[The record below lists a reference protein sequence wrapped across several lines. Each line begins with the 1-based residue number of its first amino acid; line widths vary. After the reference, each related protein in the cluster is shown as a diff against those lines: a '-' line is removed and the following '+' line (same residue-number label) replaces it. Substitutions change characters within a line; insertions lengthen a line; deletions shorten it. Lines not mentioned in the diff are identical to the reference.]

1 MGELSEPWRK
11 NMYTIKTFNK
21 IKNLMGSDFI
31 LDENAKDYDAIMVR
45 SADLKEETFSKNC
58 RAIARVGAGV
68 NNIPIDKCTELGI
81 AVFNTP
87 GGNANAVKE
96 LTICGIIG
104 ISRNIKAA
112 GDWLSSVKNDDI
124 DLAKTVEKEK
134 SKYVGNEILGKTL
147 GVIGLGQ
154 VGGKVA
160 KVLHNLGMNVIG
172 YDAYLS
178 PHAKQDLKQYVE
190 IVDNVD
196 TILEKSDFISLHM
209 ATTKETTGFVNKI
222 NIEKMKDGVSIVNYA
237 RGELVNHE
245 DLIAALK
252 SGKVRAYATDFPT
265 KEELSLPNVLATPH
279 LGASTIEAE
288 DNCAAMAASEMKEFL
303 ANGNIENSV
312 NFPNVTIARSTGARV
327 TVLHKNRVGMLE
339 EITNKIAD
347 FKLNIEGLANKG
359 RNDIAYTIL
368 DFSGEVPENIE
379 SKIKEIP
386 DVLSTRV
393 IL

>member
-1 MGELSEPWRK
+1 
-11 NMYTIKTFNK
+11 MYTIKTYNK
-21 IKNLMGSDFI
+21 IKNLLGSNFT
-31 LDENAKDYDAIMVR
+31 LDENAKEYDAIMVR
-45 SADLKEETFSKNC
+45 SADLKEEVFSKNC

-68 NNIPIDKCTELGI
+68 NNIPIDKCTSLGI

-96 LTICGIIG
+96 LTICGVIG
-104 ISRNIKAA
+104 ISRNIKPS
-112 GDWLSSVKNDDI
+112 GDWLNSIKNEDI
-124 DLAKTVEKEK
+124 DLSKTVEKEK
-134 SKYVGNEILGKTL
+134 SKYVGTEILGKTL

-172 YDAYLS
+172 YDAYLN
-178 PHAKQDLKQYVE
+178 PHQKQDLKQYVE
-190 IVDNVD
+190 IVDDIDV
-196 TILEKSDFISLHM
+196 ILEKADYISLHM
-209 ATTKETTGFVNKI
+209 ATTNETKGFVNKSR
-222 NIEKMKDGVSIVNYA
+222 IEKMKDGVFIVNYA

-245 DLIAALK
+245 DLIDALK

-265 KEELSLPNVLATPH
+265 KEELLLPNVLATPH

-303 ANGNIENSV
+303 ENGNIENSV
-312 NFPNVTIARSTGARV
+312 NFPNVKIARSTGARV
-327 TVLHKNRVGMLE
+327 TVLHKNQVGMLE
-339 EITNKIAD
+339 QITNKIAD

-368 DFSGEVPENIE
+368 DFSGSVPESIE
-379 SKIKEIP
+379 DKIKEIP
-386 DVLSTRV
+386 DVISTR
-393 IL
+393 IIM

>member
-1 MGELSEPWRK
+1 
-11 NMYTIKTFNK
+11 MYTIKTFNK
-21 IKNLMGSDFI
+21 IKNLLGADFT

-45 SADLKEETFSKNC
+45 SADLKEEAFSKNC

-112 GDWLSSVKNDDI
+112 GDWLGSVKNDDI

-134 SKYVGNEILGKTL
+134 SKYVGSEILGKTL

-178 PHAKQDLKQYVE
+178 PHQKQDLKQYVE
-190 IVDNVD
+190 IVDSVD
-196 TILEKSDFISLHM
+196 TILEKSDYISLHM
-209 ATTKETTGFVNKI
+209 ATTNETKGFVNKD

-237 RGELVNHE
+237 RGELVKHE
-245 DLIAALK
+245 DLIEALK
-252 SGKVRAYATDFPT
+252 SGKVKAYATDFPT
-265 KEELSLPNVLATPH
+265 KEELALPNVLATPH
-279 LGASTIEAE
+279 LGASTVEAE

-303 ANGNIENSV
+303 TNGNIENSV

-327 TVLHKNRVGMLE
+327 TVLHKNKVGMLE
-339 EITNKIAD
+339 QITNKIAD

-379 SKIKEIP
+379 SKIREIP
-386 DVLSTRV
+386 DVISTRV

>member
-1 MGELSEPWRK
+1 
-11 NMYTIKTFNK
+11 MYTIKTFNK
-21 IKNLMGSDFI
+21 IKNLMGDGFK

-45 SADLKEETFSKNC
+45 SADLKEETFSKSC

-96 LTICGIIG
+96 LTVAGIIS
-104 ISRNIKAA
+104 IARNINASRE
-112 GDWLSSVKNDDI
+112 WLNSVKDEDI
-124 DLAKTVEKEK
+124 DLAKTIEKEK
-134 SKYVGNEILGKTL
+134 SKFVGNEILGKTL

-172 YDAYLS
+172 YDAYLT
-178 PHAKQDLKQYVE
+178 PHQYENLKQYVE
-190 IVDNVD
+190 LVENVD
-196 TILEKSDFISLHM
+196 EILKKSDYISLHM
-209 ATTKETTGFVNKI
+209 ATTAETKGFVNSD
-222 NIEKMKDGVSIVNYA
+222 NISKMKDGVSIINYA
-237 RGELVNHE
+237 RGELVNH
-245 DLIAALK
+245 DDMVSALK
-252 SGKVRAYATDFPT
+252 SGKIKAYATDFPT
-265 KEELSLPNVLATPH
+265 KEELALSNVLATPH

-288 DNCAAMAASEMKEFL
+288 DNCAAMAASEMKDFL
-303 ANGNIENSV
+303 QNGNVINSV

-339 EITNKIAD
+339 EITNKVAE

-359 RNDIAYTIL
+359 RNELAYTIL
-368 DFSGEVPENIE
+368 DFSGDVPENIE
-379 SKIKEIP
+379 DKIKEIK
-386 DVLSTRV
+386 DVVTTRV
-393 IL
+393 IN

>member
-1 MGELSEPWRK
+1 
-11 NMYTIKTFNK
+11 MYTIKTFNK
-21 IKNLMGSDFI
+21 IKNLMGEGFK

-45 SADLKEETFSKNC
+45 SADLKEESFSKSC

-87 GGNANAVKE
+87 GGNSNAVKE
-96 LTICGIIG
+96 LTVAGIIS
-104 ISRNIKAA
+104 IARNINASRE
-112 GDWLSSVKNDDI
+112 WLNSVRNDDI
-124 DLAKTVEKEK
+124 DLAKTIEKEK
-134 SKYVGNEILGKTL
+134 SKFVGNEILGKTL

-172 YDAYLS
+172 FDAYLT
-178 PHAKQDLKQYVE
+178 PHQYENLKQYVE
-190 IVDNVD
+190 LVENVD
-196 TILEKSDFISLHM
+196 EILKKSDYISLHM
-209 ATTKETTGFVNKI
+209 ATTAETKGFVNND
-222 NIEKMKDGVSIVNYA
+222 NIAKMKDGVSIINYA

-245 DLIAALK
+245 DMVAALK
-252 SGKVRAYATDFPT
+252 SGKIKAYATDFPT
-265 KEELSLPNVLATPH
+265 KEELALPNVLATPH

-288 DNCAAMAASEMKEFL
+288 DNCAAMAASEMKDFL
-303 ANGNIENSV
+303 QNGNVVNSV

-339 EITNKIAD
+339 EITNKVAE

-359 RNDIAYTIL
+359 RNELAYTIL
-368 DFSGEVPENIE
+368 DFSGDVPENIE
-379 SKIKEIP
+379 DKIKEIK
-386 DVLSTRV
+386 DVIVTRT
-393 IL
+393 IN

>member
-1 MGELSEPWRK
+1 
-11 NMYTIKTFNK
+11 MYTIKTFNK
-21 IKNLMGSDFI
+21 IKNLMGEGFT

-68 NNIPIDKCTELGI
+68 NNIPIDRCTELGI

-96 LTICGIIG
+96 LTVAGIIS
-104 ISRNIKAA
+104 IARNINASRV
-112 GDWLSSVKNDDI
+112 WLNSVKDEDI
-124 DLAKTVEKEK
+124 DLAKTIEKEK

-172 YDAYLS
+172 YDAYLT
-178 PHAKQDLKQYVE
+178 PHQYEDLKQYVE
-190 IVDNVD
+190 LVDNVD

-209 ATTKETTGFVNKI
+209 ATTNETKGFVNAA

-237 RGELVNHE
+237 RGELVNHD
-245 DLIAALK
+245 DLVSALK
-252 SGKVRAYATDFPT
+252 SGKVKAYATDFPT

-288 DNCAAMAASEMKEFL
+288 ENCAAMAATEMKDFL
-303 ANGNIENSV
+303 ANGNVVNSV

-339 EITNKIAD
+339 EITNKVAD
-347 FKLNIEGLANKG
+347 LKLNIEGLANKG

-368 DFSGEVPENIE
+368 DFSGDVPESIE
-379 SKIKEIP
+379 SKIKEIS
-386 DVLSTRV
+386 DVIATR
-393 IL
+393 IIS

>member
-1 MGELSEPWRK
+1 
-11 NMYTIKTFNK
+11 MYTIKTFNK
-21 IKNLMGSDFI
+21 IKNLMGEGFT

-68 NNIPIDKCTELGI
+68 NNIPIDKCTEQGI

-96 LTICGIIG
+96 ITVAGIIS
-104 ISRNIKAA
+104 IARNINASRE
-112 GDWLSSVKNDDI
+112 WLNSVKDEDI
-124 DLAKTVEKEK
+124 DLAKTIEKEK

-172 YDAYLS
+172 FDAYLT
-178 PHAKQDLKQYVE
+178 PHQYENLKQYVE
-190 IVDNVD
+190 LVDSVD
-196 TILEKSDFISLHM
+196 KILEKSDFISLHM
-209 ATTKETTGFVNKI
+209 ATTSETKGFVNNA
-222 NIEKMKDGVSIVNYA
+222 NIEKMKDGVSIINYA

-245 DLIAALK
+245 DMIAALK
-252 SGKVRAYATDFPT
+252 SGKIKAYATDFPT
-265 KEELSLPNVLATPH
+265 KEELALPNVLATPH

-288 DNCAAMAASEMKEFL
+288 ENCAAMAASEMKDFL
-303 ANGNIENSV
+303 QNGNVVNSV
-312 NFPNVTIARSTGARV
+312 NFPNVTIARSTGSRV

-339 EITNKIAD
+339 EITNKVAE

-368 DFSGEVPENIE
+368 DFSGSVPENIE
-379 SKIKEIP
+379 SKIKEIS
-386 DVLSTRV
+386 DVITTRV
-393 IL
+393 IA

>member
-1 MGELSEPWRK
+1 
-11 NMYTIKTFNK
+11 MYTIKTFNK
-21 IKNLMGSDFI
+21 IKNLLGADFT

-124 DLAKTVEKEK
+124 DLSKTVEKEK

-160 KVLHNLGMNVIG
+160 KVLHNLGMNAIG

-178 PHAKQDLKQYVE
+178 PHQKQDLKQYVE
-190 IVDNVD
+190 IVDSID
-196 TILEKSDFISLHM
+196 TILEKSDYISLHM
-209 ATTKETTGFVNKI
+209 ATTNETKGFVNKS

-237 RGELVNHE
+237 RGELVKHE
-245 DLIAALK
+245 DLIEALK
-252 SGKVRAYATDFPT
+252 SGKVKAYATDFPT
-265 KEELSLPNVLATPH
+265 KEELALPNVLATPH
-279 LGASTIEAE
+279 LGASTVEAE

-303 ANGNIENSV
+303 TNGNIENSV

-327 TVLHKNRVGMLE
+327 TVLHKNKVGMLE
-339 EITNKIAD
+339 QITNKIAD

-379 SKIKEIP
+379 SKIREIP
-386 DVLSTRV
+386 D
-393 IL
+393 

>member
-1 MGELSEPWRK
+1 
-11 NMYTIKTFNK
+11 MYTIKTFNK
-21 IKNLMGSDFI
+21 IKNLMGEGFT

-45 SADLKEETFSKNC
+45 SADLKEEIFSKSC

-68 NNIPIDKCTELGI
+68 NNIPIDKCTESGI

-96 LTICGIIG
+96 LTVAGV
-104 ISRNIKAA
+104 ISIARNINASRE
-112 GDWLSSVKNDDI
+112 WLNSIKNEDI
-124 DLAKTVEKEK
+124 DLAKTIEKEK

-172 YDAYLS
+172 FDAYLT
-178 PHAKQDLKQYVE
+178 PHQYENLKQYVE
-190 IVDNVD
+190 LVDSVD
-196 TILEKSDFISLHM
+196 KILEKADFISLHM
-209 ATTKETTGFVNKI
+209 ATTSETKGFVNAA

-245 DLIAALK
+245 DLVAALK
-252 SGKVRAYATDFPT
+252 SGKVKAYATDFPT
-265 KEELSLPNVLATPH
+265 KEELALSNVLATPH

-288 DNCAAMAASEMKEFL
+288 ENCAAMAASEMKDFL
-303 ANGNIENSV
+303 LNGNVVNSV

-327 TVLHKNRVGMLE
+327 TILHKNRVGMLE
-339 EITNKIAD
+339 EITNKVAE

-368 DFSGEVPENIE
+368 DFSSAVPENIE
-379 SKIKEIP
+379 DKIKEIS
-386 DVLSTRV
+386 DVIITRV
-393 IL
+393 IM

>member
-1 MGELSEPWRK
+1 
-11 NMYTIKTFNK
+11 MYTIKTFNK
-21 IKNLMGSDFI
+21 IKNLLGADFV

-45 SADLKEETFSKNC
+45 SADLKEEAFSKNC

-112 GDWLSSVKNDDI
+112 GDWLNSVKNDDI

-134 SKYVGNEILGKTL
+134 SKYVGSEILGKTL

-178 PHAKQDLKQYVE
+178 PHQKQDLKQYVE
-190 IVDNVD
+190 IVDSVD
-196 TILEKSDFISLHM
+196 TILEKSDYISLHM
-209 ATTKETTGFVNKI
+209 ATTNETKGFVNKA

-237 RGELVNHE
+237 RGELVNHG
-245 DLIAALK
+245 DLIEALK
-252 SGKVRAYATDFPT
+252 SGKVKAYATDFPT
-265 KEELSLPNVLATPH
+265 KEELALPNVLATPH
-279 LGASTIEAE
+279 LGASTVEAE

-303 ANGNIENSV
+303 INGNIENSV

-327 TVLHKNRVGMLE
+327 TVLHKNKVGMLE
-339 EITNKIAD
+339 QITNKIAD

-379 SKIKEIP
+379 SKIREIP
-386 DVLSTRV
+386 DVISTRV

>member
-1 MGELSEPWRK
+1 
-11 NMYTIKTFNK
+11 MYTIKTYNK
-21 IKNLMGSDFI
+21 IKNLLGSNFT
-31 LDENAKDYDAIMVR
+31 LDENAKEYDAIMVR
-45 SADLKEETFSKNC
+45 SADLKEEAFSKNC

-68 NNIPIDKCTELGI
+68 NNIPIDKCTSLGI

-96 LTICGIIG
+96 LTICGVIG
-104 ISRNIKAA
+104 ISRNIKPS
-112 GDWLSSVKNDDI
+112 GDWLNSIKNEDI
-124 DLAKTVEKEK
+124 DLSKTVEKEK
-134 SKYVGNEILGKTL
+134 SKYVGTEILGKTL

-172 YDAYLS
+172 YDAYLN
-178 PHAKQDLKQYVE
+178 PHQKQDLKQYVE
-190 IVDNVD
+190 IVDDIDV
-196 TILEKSDFISLHM
+196 ILEKADYISLHM
-209 ATTKETTGFVNKI
+209 ATTNETKGFVNKSR
-222 NIEKMKDGVSIVNYA
+222 IEKMKDGVFIVNYA

-245 DLIAALK
+245 DLIDALK

-265 KEELSLPNVLATPH
+265 KEELLLPNVLATPH

-303 ANGNIENSV
+303 ENGNIENSV
-312 NFPNVTIARSTGARV
+312 NFPNVKIARSTGARV
-327 TVLHKNRVGMLE
+327 TVLHKNQVGMLE
-339 EITNKIAD
+339 QITNKIAD

-368 DFSGEVPENIE
+368 DFSGSVPESIE
-379 SKIKEIP
+379 DKIKEIP
-386 DVLSTRV
+386 DVISTR
-393 IL
+393 IIM

>member
-1 MGELSEPWRK
+1 
-11 NMYTIKTFNK
+11 MYTIKTFNK
-21 IKNLMGSDFI
+21 IKNLMGEGFT

-68 NNIPIDKCTELGI
+68 NNIPIDRCTELGI

-96 LTICGIIG
+96 LTVAGIIS
-104 ISRNIKAA
+104 IARNINASRV
-112 GDWLSSVKNDDI
+112 WLNSVKDEDI
-124 DLAKTVEKEK
+124 DLAKTIEKEK

-172 YDAYLS
+172 YDAYLT
-178 PHAKQDLKQYVE
+178 PHQYEDLKQYVE
-190 IVDNVD
+190 LVDKVD

-209 ATTKETTGFVNKI
+209 ATTNETKGFVNAA

-237 RGELVNHE
+237 RGELVNHD
-245 DLIAALK
+245 DLVSALK
-252 SGKVRAYATDFPT
+252 SGKVKAYATDFPT

-288 DNCAAMAASEMKEFL
+288 ENCAAMAATEMKDFL
-303 ANGNIENSV
+303 ANGNVVNSV

-339 EITNKIAD
+339 EITNKVAD
-347 FKLNIEGLANKG
+347 LKLNIEGLANKG

-368 DFSGEVPENIE
+368 DFSGDVPESIE
-379 SKIKEIP
+379 SKIKEIS
-386 DVLSTRV
+386 DVIATR
-393 IL
+393 IIS

>member
-1 MGELSEPWRK
+1 
-11 NMYTIKTFNK
+11 MYTIKTFNK
-21 IKNLMGSDFI
+21 IKNLLGEDFT

-45 SADLKEETFSKNC
+45 SADLKEEKFSKNC

-68 NNIPIDKCTELGI
+68 NNIPIDRCTNEGI

-96 LTICGIIG
+96 ITIAGIIS

-112 GDWLSSVKNDDI
+112 GDWLSSVKNEDI

-134 SKYVGNEILGKTL
+134 SKYVGTEILGKTL

-178 PHAKQDLKQYVE
+178 PAQKQDLKQYVE
-190 IVDNVD
+190 IVDSVD
-196 TILEKSDFISLHM
+196 TILEKSDYISLHM
-209 ATTKETTGFVNKI
+209 ATTKETTGFVNKD
-222 NIEKMKDGVSIVNYA
+222 NIDKMKDGVYIVNYA
-237 RGELVNHE
+237 RGELVNHD

-252 SGKVRAYATDFPT
+252 TGKVKGYATDFPT
-265 KEELSLPNVLATPH
+265 KEELNLPNVLSTPH
-279 LGASTIEAE
+279 LGASTFEAE
-288 DNCAAMAASEMKEFL
+288 DNCAAMAASEMKDFL
-303 ANGNIENSV
+303 INGNVVNSV
-312 NFPNVTIARSTGARV
+312 NFPNVALPRSTGARV
-327 TVLHKNRVGMLE
+327 TVLHKNVVGMLE
-339 EITNKIAD
+339 QITNKVAD

-359 RNDIAYTIL
+359 RNEIAYTIL
-368 DFSGEVPENIE
+368 DFPGEVPGNIE
-379 SKIKEIP
+379 DKLREIP
-386 DVLSTRV
+386 NVITTRV
-393 IL
+393 IA

>member
-1 MGELSEPWRK
+1 
-11 NMYTIKTFNK
+11 MYTIKTFNK
-21 IKNLMGSDFI
+21 IKNLLGADFT

-45 SADLKEETFSKNC
+45 SADLKEEAFSKNC

-112 GDWLSSVKNDDI
+112 GDWLNSVKNDDI
-124 DLAKTVEKEK
+124 DLSKTVEKEK
-134 SKYVGNEILGKTL
+134 SKYVGSEILGKTL

-178 PHAKQDLKQYVE
+178 PHQKQDLKQYVE
-190 IVDNVD
+190 IVDSVD
-196 TILEKSDFISLHM
+196 TILEKSDYISLHM
-209 ATTKETTGFVNKI
+209 ATTNETKGFVNKT

-237 RGELVNHE
+237 RGELVKHE
-245 DLIAALK
+245 DLIEALK
-252 SGKVRAYATDFPT
+252 SGKVKAYATDFPT
-265 KEELSLPNVLATPH
+265 KEELALPNVLATPH
-279 LGASTIEAE
+279 LGASTVEAE

-303 ANGNIENSV
+303 TNGNIENSV

-327 TVLHKNRVGMLE
+327 TVLHKNKVGMLE
-339 EITNKIAD
+339 QITNKIAD

-379 SKIKEIP
+379 SKIREIP
-386 DVLSTRV
+386 DVISTRV

>member
-1 MGELSEPWRK
+1 
-11 NMYTIKTFNK
+11 MYTIKTFNK
-21 IKNLMGSDFI
+21 IKNLMGEGFK

-45 SADLKEETFSKNC
+45 SADLKEEVFSKTC

-96 LTICGIIG
+96 LTVAGIIS
-104 ISRNIKAA
+104 IARNINASRE
-112 GDWLSSVKNDDI
+112 WLNSVKDDDI
-124 DLAKTVEKEK
+124 DLAKTIEKEK
-134 SKYVGNEILGKTL
+134 SKFVGNEILGKTL

-172 YDAYLS
+172 YDAYLT
-178 PHAKQDLKQYVE
+178 PHQYENLKQYVE
-190 IVDNVD
+190 LVENVD
-196 TILEKSDFISLHM
+196 EILKKSDYISLHM
-209 ATTKETTGFVNKI
+209 ATTAETKGFVNTE
-222 NIEKMKDGVSIVNYA
+222 NISKMKDGVSIINYA
-237 RGELVNHE
+237 RGELVNHD
-245 DLIAALK
+245 DLVMALK
-252 SGKVRAYATDFPT
+252 SGKVKAYATDFPT
-265 KEELSLPNVLATPH
+265 KEELVLPNVLATPH

-288 DNCAAMAASEMKEFL
+288 DNCAAMAASEMKDFL
-303 ANGNIENSV
+303 QNGNIANSV

-339 EITNKIAD
+339 EITNKVAE

-359 RNDIAYTIL
+359 RNELAYTIL
-368 DFSGEVPENIE
+368 DFSGDVPENIE
-379 SKIKEIP
+379 DKIKEIK
-386 DVLSTRV
+386 DVIVTRT
-393 IL
+393 IN

>member
-1 MGELSEPWRK
+1 
-11 NMYTIKTFNK
+11 MYIIKTFNK
-21 IKNLMGSDFI
+21 IKNLLGKDFI

-45 SADLKEETFSKNC
+45 SADLKEETFAKKC

-68 NNIPIDKCTELGI
+68 NNIPIDKCTSLGI

-104 ISRNIKAA
+104 ISRNIRPS
-112 GDWLSSVKNDDI
+112 GNWLDSVKDDDI
-124 DLAKTVEKEK
+124 DLAKTIEKEK

-172 YDAYLS
+172 FDAYLS
-178 PHAKQDLKQYVE
+178 PHQKQDLKQYVE
-190 IVDNVD
+190 IVDSIDVL
-196 TILEKSDFISLHM
+196 LEKSDYISLHM
-209 ATTKETTGFVNKI
+209 ATTKETTGFVNKS
-222 NIEKMKDGVSIVNYA
+222 NIEKMKDGVAIVNYA
-237 RGELVNHE
+237 RGELVNHD

-252 SGKVRAYATDFPT
+252 SGKVRAYATDFPI
-265 KEELSLPNVLATPH
+265 KEELELDNVLATPH
-279 LGASTIEAE
+279 LGASTVEAE
-288 DNCAAMAASEMKEFL
+288 DNCAIMAATEMKEFL
-303 ANGNIENSV
+303 ENGNVENSV

-339 EITNKIAD
+339 EITNKVAE

-368 DFSGEVPENIE
+368 DFSGDVPENIE
-379 SKIKEIP
+379 SKLKEIP
-386 DVLSTRV
+386 DIISTRL

>member
-1 MGELSEPWRK
+1 MGA
-11 NMYTIKTFNK
+11 
-21 IKNLMGSDFI
+21 DFT

-104 ISRNIKAA
+104 ISRNIKAS
-112 GDWLSSVKNDDI
+112 GEWLNSVKNDDI

-190 IVDNVD
+190 IVDSVD

-209 ATTKETTGFVNKI
+209 ATTKETTGFVNKD

-245 DLIAALK
+245 DLIVALK
-252 SGKVRAYATDFPT
+252 SGKVKAYATDFPT
-265 KEELSLPNVLATPH
+265 KEELALPNVLATPH
-279 LGASTIEAE
+279 LGASTVEAE

-303 ANGNIENSV
+303 VNGNIENSV

-339 EITNKIAD
+339 EITNKVAE

-359 RNDIAYTIL
+359 RNEIAYTIL
-368 DFSGEVPENIE
+368 DFSGEVPDNIE
-379 SKIKEIP
+379 NKIKEIS
-386 DVLSTRV
+386 DVISTRV
-393 IL
+393 IM

>member
-1 MGELSEPWRK
+1 
-11 NMYTIKTFNK
+11 MYTIKTFNK
-21 IKNLMGSDFI
+21 IKNLLGKDFV
-31 LDENAKDYDAIMVR
+31 LDENAKDYDAIMLR
-45 SADLKEETFSKNC
+45 SYDLKEEVFSKNC

-68 NNIPIDKCTELGI
+68 NNIPIDRCTSEGI

-96 LTICGIIG
+96 LTIAGIIS
-104 ISRNIKAA
+104 ISRNVKAS
-112 GDWLSSVKNDDI
+112 GDWLNSVKDEDI
-124 DLAKTVEKEK
+124 DLSKTVEKEK
-134 SKYVGNEILGKTL
+134 SKYVGTEILGKTL
-147 GVIGLGQ
+147 GILGLGQ

-178 PHAKQDLKQYVE
+178 PHQKQDLKQYVE
-190 IVDNVD
+190 IVDSID
-196 TILEKSDFISLHM
+196 TILEKADYISLHM
-209 ATTKETTGFVNKI
+209 ATTKETTGFVNKA
-222 NIEKMKDGVSIVNYA
+222 NIEKMKDGVYIVNYA

-245 DLIAALK
+245 DLVEALK
-252 SGKVRAYATDFPT
+252 SGKVKAYATDFPT
-265 KEELSLPNVLATPH
+265 KEELGLSNVLSTPH

-288 DNCAAMAASEMKEFL
+288 DNCAAMAASEMKDFL
-303 ANGNIENSV
+303 LSGNIVNSV

-339 EITNKIAD
+339 EITNKVAE

-368 DFSGEVPENIE
+368 DFSAEVPDGITE
-379 SKIKEIP
+379 KIKEIK
-386 DVLSTRV
+386 DVIAVRV
-393 IL
+393 IN

>member
-1 MGELSEPWRK
+1 
-11 NMYTIKTFNK
+11 MYTIKTFNK
-21 IKNLMGSDFI
+21 IKNLLGADFT

-45 SADLKEETFSKNC
+45 SADLKEEPFSKNC

-104 ISRNIKAA
+104 ISRNVKASA
-112 GDWLSSVKNDDI
+112 DWLSSVKNDDI

-160 KVLHNLGMNVIG
+160 KVLHNLGMDVIG

-190 IVDNVD
+190 VVDSID
-196 TILEKSDFISLHM
+196 TILEKSDYISLHM
-209 ATTKETTGFVNKI
+209 ATTKETTGFVNKE

-237 RGELVNHE
+237 RGELVNHV
-245 DLIAALK
+245 DLIEALK
-252 SGKVRAYATDFPT
+252 SGKVKAYATDFPT
-265 KEELSLPNVLATPH
+265 KEELALPNVFATPH
-279 LGASTIEAE
+279 LGASTVEAE

-303 ANGNIENSV
+303 VNGNIENSV

-339 EITNKIAD
+339 EITNKIAE

-386 DVLSTRV
+386 DVISTRI

>member
-1 MGELSEPWRK
+1 MPERK

-21 IKNLMGSDFI
+21 IKNLLGKDFI
-31 LDENAKDYDAIMVR
+31 LDENAKDYDAIMLR
-45 SADLKEETFSKNC
+45 SADIKEEQFSKNC

-68 NNIPIDKCTELGI
+68 NNIPIDKCTSLGI

-104 ISRNIKAA
+104 ISRNIRQS
-112 GDWLSSVKNDDI
+112 GNWLDSVKNEDI
-124 DLAKTVEKEK
+124 DLAKTIEKEK

-154 VGGKVA
+154 VGAKVA

-172 YDAYLS
+172 FDAYLN
-178 PHAKQDLKQYVE
+178 PHQKLDLKQYVE
-190 IVDNVD
+190 IVDSVD
-196 TILEKSDFISLHM
+196 IILEKSDYISLHM
-209 ATTKETTGFVNKI
+209 ATTNETKGFVNKT

-237 RGELVNHE
+237 RGELVNHD
-245 DLIAALK
+245 DLVEALK

-265 KEELSLPNVLATPH
+265 KEELALNNVLATPH
-279 LGASTIEAE
+279 LGASTVEAE

-303 ANGNIENSV
+303 INGNIENSV

-327 TVLHKNRVGMLE
+327 TVLHKNQVGMLE
-339 EITNKIAD
+339 QITNKIAD

-359 RNDIAYTIL
+359 RNEIAYTIL
-368 DFSGEVPENIE
+368 DFSGDVPENIE
-379 SKIKEIP
+379 SKIREIP
-386 DVLSTRV
+386 DVISTRL

>member
-1 MGELSEPWRK
+1 
-11 NMYTIKTFNK
+11 MYIIKTFNK
-21 IKNLMGSDFI
+21 IKNLLGADFT

-45 SADLKEETFSKNC
+45 SADLKEEAFSKNC

-104 ISRNIKAA
+104 ISRNIKSA
-112 GDWLSSVKNDDI
+112 GDWLNSVKNDDI
-124 DLAKTVEKEK
+124 DLSKTVEKEK

-172 YDAYLS
+172 YDAYLT

-190 IVDNVD
+190 IVDSVD
-196 TILEKSDFISLHM
+196 TILERADYISLHM
-209 ATTKETTGFVNKI
+209 ATTNETKGFVNKE

-237 RGELVNHE
+237 RGELVNHN
-245 DLIAALK
+245 DLIEALK
-252 SGKVRAYATDFPT
+252 SGKVKAYATDFPT
-265 KEELSLPNVLATPH
+265 KEELAFSNVLATPH

-303 ANGNIENSV
+303 MNGNIENSV

-327 TVLHKNRVGMLE
+327 TVLHKNKVGMLE
-339 EITNKIAD
+339 QITNKIAD

-386 DVLSTRV
+386 DVISTRV